1 MELRES
7 RVQFKSKEGKPCK
20 KTQVTD
26 LVLKW
31 CEDETV
37 TAQLK
42 HASSLDDDEKIFKA
56 RAGVANNHRDVMM
69 ALEPHKHLSY
79 LQLFGY
85 GGPTVARW
93 TRALCHF

>member
-1 MELRES
+1 
-7 RVQFKSKEGKPCK
+7 
-20 KTQVTD
+20 
-26 LVLKW
+26 LKW

-42 HASSLDDDEKIFKA
+42 HASNPDDDEKFFKA